1 MKDIVSSVHEPSLD
15 ETVRGAIV
23 RETELMQFYMN
34 AIEKVGPDARL
45 LMHHLY
51 RQHHETITQL
61 QNLLN
66 EIEELRSL
74 SIAMAD

>member
-1 MKDIVSSVHEPSLD
+1 MEIVTSVHEPTLD
-15 ETVRGAIV
+15 ETVREAIA
-23 RETELMQFYMN
+23 RESGLAQFYMN

-51 RQHHETITQL
+51 RQHNETIIQL

-74 SIAMAD
+74 SVAMAD